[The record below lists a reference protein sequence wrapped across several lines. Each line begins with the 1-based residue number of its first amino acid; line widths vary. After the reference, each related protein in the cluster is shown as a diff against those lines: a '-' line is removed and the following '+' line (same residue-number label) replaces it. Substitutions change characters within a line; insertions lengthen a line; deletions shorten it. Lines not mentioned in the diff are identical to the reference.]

1 MKPIY
6 TTHLICTPQ
15 LETPTTVGTLLVLP
29 GEQVETDTPLV
40 VLHSA
45 DKRLEVCAPETGT
58 IGEILVKLH
67 EEVNS
72 GDLLLTMEIEEKP
85 FGFLPMVEEEPAFA
99 PACQLPY
106 AQAPSRL
113 EPVPTTDALLIQ
125 PEAARF
131 AARLGVDL
139 AEVPPDADGMVD
151 DEAVAS
157 YVRDILV
164 RWRKLRRL
172 LND

>member
-15 LETPTTVGTLLVLP
+15 LEMPATIGALLVRP
-29 GEQVETDTPLV
+29 GDQVEADTPLV
-40 VLHSA
+40 LLHGA
-45 DKRLEVCAPETGT
+45 GLTLEVCAPEAGMV
-58 IGEILVKLH
+58 GEFVVAPH
-67 EEVNS
+67 EPVNS

-106 AQAPSRL
+106 AKTRSGSARA
-113 EPVPTTDALLIQ
+113 TDHLQIQ
-125 PEAARF
+125 PEAARL

-139 AEVPPDADGMVD
+139 ADVPPDADGMVD

-157 YVRDILV
+157 HVRDILI